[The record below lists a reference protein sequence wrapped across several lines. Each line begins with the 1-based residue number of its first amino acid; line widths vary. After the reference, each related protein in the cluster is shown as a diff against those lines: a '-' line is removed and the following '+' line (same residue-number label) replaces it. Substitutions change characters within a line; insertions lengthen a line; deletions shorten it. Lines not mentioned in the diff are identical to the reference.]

1 MNCSTPGL
9 PVYHQVPEFTQ
20 THIHR
25 VSDAIQRVS
34 DAIQPS
40 HPLSSSSPPTP
51 NPSQHQGL
59 FIKMHK
65 RVAIRYPGKLSKCDR
80 TAEGLNF
87 LPHILYTVW
96 ICIMNTFYLYIQKNV
111 IQLHPWDQRKMYT
124 LYPNMQKWA
133 AWIFNFNADE
143 TYFLIHLLC
152 PWTIGRTDLPTK

>member
-1 MNCSTPGL
+1 MLSFSSSFYEFIMLLFSVQLSSVQSLSYIQHCHPMNCSTPGL

-87 LPHILYTVW
+87 LPHILYTV
-96 ICIMNTFYLYIQKNV
+96 
-111 IQLHPWDQRKMYT
+111 
-124 LYPNMQKWA
+124 
-133 AWIFNFNADE
+133 
-143 TYFLIHLLC
+143 
-152 PWTIGRTDLPTK
+152 